1 MKDSSRAEY
10 AERRKQD
17 SSQRG
22 MKDRRQERICK
33 KEERSTGWRQ
43 GRFSDRRNEVQE
55 IGRNMQAGGM
65 KD

>member
-1 MKDSSRAEY
+1 MQKGGICRKEESRT
-10 AERRKQD
+10 D

-22 MKDRRQERICK
+22 MKDRRQERICM

-43 GRFSDRRNEVQE
+43 GRFSGRRNEVPE
-55 IGRNMQAGGM
+55 IGGNMEAGGM